1 VRSLATVTCLLAAVV
16 AAPAFAQQP
25 SSGNHVAHH
34 ADALAE
40 GEVRKVDKDAKKIT
54 IKHGP
59 IPSLDMPLM
68 TMVYQVKDPA
78 LLDDAKKHQFTIRPV
93 SGEDVEA
100 LIKRVYAT
108 PAAVVEAAIAATR
121 PSGSR

>member
-1 VRSLATVTCLLAAVV
+1 METEMKKLATMTCLLAAAL

-34 ADALAE
+34 ADVLAD

-59 IPSLDMPLM
+59 IPNLEMPAM
-68 TMVYQVKDPA
+68 TMVFQVKDPA
-78 LLDDAKKHQFTIRPV
+78 MLEQVKPGDKVKFEAQKLGGAFTVTRIDAVK
-93 SGEDVEA
+93 
-100 LIKRVYAT
+100 
-108 PAAVVEAAIAATR
+108 
-121 PSGSR
+121 